1 MAALH
6 SPLRLALAAPAY
18 LALALVARAANAA
31 PQCPIRTRPPALQH
45 PWDEAVDRARSGLAA
60 QRGDCK
66 DVLLD
71 VEGSGARLTFT
82 TLDGRQATRWLE
94 DPSALEPALAA
105 LQVTLSI
112 QEQGTLDPRPAPAP
126 APAASPAHAKERGEP
141 SPPTHL
147 LVHGQAGA
155 RLAGSDLM
163 LAPALGAGVALTASD
178 FELGV
183 GAQWEPTY
191 QSLGD
196 RESPSTRLSSLG
208 ANIAAGRRNPLGRG
222 RAIVTGVR
230 VSAAILHQEWWL
242 PGTSEAKTEHEG
254 ERAQARMGAYAGPII
269 PVSRA
274 TRLRALFEAD
284 IDPMHVGA
292 TRHGE
297 NAAPPLPWWGV
308 SLSLGVESEL

>member
-6 SPLRLALAAPAY
+6 PPLTLALAVPAY
-18 LALALVARAANAA
+18 LALALATRAASAA
-31 PQCPIRTRPPALQH
+31 PHCPIRTQPAALQ
-45 PWDEAVDRARSGLAA
+45 PAWVEAADRARSGLAA
-60 QRGDCK
+60 KGGDCK
-66 DVLLD
+66 DVLLE

-82 TLDGRQATRWLE
+82 TLDGREATRWLE
-94 DPSALEPALAA
+94 DPSSLEPALAA

-112 QEQGTLDPRPAPAP
+112 QEQETHDPRSAPA
-126 APAASPAHAKERGEP
+126 SPPVDTPRRAKDRGEQ

-147 LVHGQAGA
+147 LVHGQVGA

-183 GAQWEPTY
+183 GAQWEPAY

-196 RESPSTRLSSLG
+196 VESPSTRLSSLG
-208 ANIAAGRRNPLGRG
+208 ANIAAGRRNPIGGG

-230 VSAAILHQEWWL
+230 VSAAVLHQEWWL

-254 ERAQARMGAYAGPII
+254 ERAQVRLGAYAGPII
-269 PVSRA
+269 PMSRA
-274 TRLRALFEAD
+274 IRLRTLLEAD

-297 NAAPPLPWWGV
+297 NSAPPLPWWGV